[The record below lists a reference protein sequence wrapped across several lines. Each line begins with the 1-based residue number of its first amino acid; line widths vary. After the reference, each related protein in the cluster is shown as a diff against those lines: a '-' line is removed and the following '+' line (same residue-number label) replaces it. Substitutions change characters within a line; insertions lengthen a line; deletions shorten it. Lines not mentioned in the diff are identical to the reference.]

1 MANIYSGNN
10 TGKSLPVT
18 TGRFEESIPAAT
30 PITSI
35 VITDSAVKANN
46 TIVYSIE
53 TESAEIALDPIPNY
67 ISARVIGT
75 SFTITIAATNNGAS
89 ANSIFVNYAIF

>member
-1 MANIYSGNN
+1 MANTYSGNN
-10 TGKSLPVT
+10 AGKALPVT
-18 TGRFEESIPAAT
+18 KGRFEASIAAAT

-35 VITDSAVKANN
+35 VVTESAVKADN

-53 TESAEIALDPIPNY
+53 TDSADIAIDPQPIF
-67 ISARVIGT
+67 ISARAVGT